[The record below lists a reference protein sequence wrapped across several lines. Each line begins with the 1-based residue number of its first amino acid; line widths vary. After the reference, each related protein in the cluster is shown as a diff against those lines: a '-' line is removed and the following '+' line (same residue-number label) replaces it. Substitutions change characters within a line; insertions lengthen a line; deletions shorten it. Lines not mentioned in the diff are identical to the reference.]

1 MRRKDQGE
9 RGVGLMLECRSGLVK
24 EVRFEPKLKQKL
36 VESGKLESEITFFLK
51 DDFIAV

>member
-9 RGVGLMLECRSGLVK
+9 GGVGLMMECCSGLK
-24 EVRFEPKLKQKL
+24 EVRFKPKLKQKL